1 MPTNISYKKWIP
13 LVGCFLFLTVTAVT
27 NAQAS
32 GYGAAASQPS
42 TMAQQNQMSSKD
54 GGAGS
59 YMDNAVITAKVK
71 AMLMKDE
78 MLKSLDIHVD
88 TKQDVVTLSGTV
100 KNMKDS
106 ERAVRIA
113 SAVEGVKMVKNELQ
127 QKTKK

>member
-54 GGAGS
+54 GSAGS

-100 KNMKDS
+100 KNMKES

>member
-1 MPTNISYKKWIP
+1 
-13 LVGCFLFLTVTAVT
+13 
-27 NAQAS
+27 
-32 GYGAAASQPS
+32 
-42 TMAQQNQMSSKD
+42 
-54 GGAGS
+54 
-59 YMDNAVITAKVK
+59 MDNAVITAKVK

>member
-1 MPTNISYKKWIP
+1 MSITASCKKWISMA
-13 LVGCFLFLTVTAVT
+13 GCLAFLTATIAAD
-27 NAQAS
+27 AQTTS
-32 GYGAAASQPS
+32 NQAAASQPS
-42 TMAQQNQMSSKD
+42 NMTQQNQMSSKE

-59 YMDNAVITAKVK
+59 YMGDAVITTKVK

-100 KNMKDS
+100 KNTKES
-106 ERAVRIA
+106 AHAVRIA

-127 QKTKK
+127 QKTKN